1 MLESLIDAYSLENVF
16 MIDKKISVFH
26 CINATDL
33 LITKFSTIA
42 IEAMY
47 LKKPVISVI
56 LDGENKFRIYGDAA
70 EYMNDVEDL
79 KKLMNVLVNDD
90 DYRLQWTS
98 NLNENMEVFLMNN
111 FFRHIQIK
119 PSELGANA
127 IDKLIKH
134 KLFKHNNN
142 E

>member
-1 MLESLIDAYSLENVF
+1 MTDDACSLENVF

-26 CINATDL
+26 CNNATDL

-70 EYMNDVEDL
+70 EYMDDGEDL
-79 KKLMNVLVNDD
+79 KKLMNRLVNDD
-90 DYRLQWTS
+90 DYILQWTS
-98 NLNENMEVFLMNN
+98 NLNENVEVFLMNN
-111 FFRHIQIK
+111 FFRPIHMK

-134 KLFKHNNN
+134 RLFKHNNY